1 MVLLGPIMLQ
11 VKSEAEL
18 RHVIA
23 HLYGAIEALTN
34 GHARA
39 ASDELASVHGLVFF
53 ESDAEAEAYYQSQ
66 EGNHGRPMPAAAET
80 QAHEKVVDC

>member
-1 MVLLGPIMLQ
+1 MLQ

-34 GHARA
+34 GHARTA
-39 ASDELASVHGLVFF
+39 RDELTCVHGLVFF
-53 ESDAEAEAYYQSQ
+53 ESEEEAEAYYQSQ
-66 EGNHGRPMPAAAET
+66 EGNDGRTMPQATQTAEEIGT
-80 QAHEKVVDC
+80 LRDVRT